1 MGSKATSGIWLRN
14 VTRQYAGRSLR
25 GGLVL
30 NSWSVLKN
38 TDRPSSAVLE
48 LKSKIVS
55 QDLSRRRFLVSA
67 TAGLASLALADV
79 PSAMA
84 VSSSS
89 RDVGVQGAALPTLS
103 EVLAGNPGSLK
114 VVNYAMYVQDR
125 HRVDASRAEHQA
137 YADAL
142 REHDRLVM
150 GGPLLDDDGRPRG
163 VLLVYEVAS
172 KEEAETLAQRDP
184 FVLNGA
190 IADYRLSEWTVLN
203 SNPEL
208 LAAALVATD
217 QRVALKG
224 QHESGAT
231 PSDSDVQAARTYVNY
246 AKYVS
251 DRSRLERVRLAHR
264 SYARTIKANGKLIM
278 AGPFAD
284 DSGALFIYRAQSKD
298 EAMALALSDPYHAE
312 GVFETFA
319 LSEWRL
325 FGLNAG
331 LIQGR

>member
-1 MGSKATSGIWLRN
+1 MRRAF
-14 VTRQYAGRSLR
+14 VAGWPASELMV
-25 GGLVL
+25 G
-30 NSWSVLKN
+30 LKN
-38 TDRPSSAVLE
+38 TNQPSSAVLE
-48 LKSKIVS
+48 LKSNIVS

-67 TAGLASLALADV
+67 AAGVASLALADMS
-79 PSAMA
+79 PAMA

-89 RDVGVQGAALPTLS
+89 KGAAVQGSPLPTLS
-103 EVLAGNPGSLK
+103 EVLAGNPGSMK
-114 VVNYAMYVQDR
+114 VVNYATYVQDR

-142 REHDRLVM
+142 REHDRLVI

-172 KEEAETLAQRDP
+172 KEEAEMLVQRDP

-190 IADYRLSEWTVLN
+190 IADYRLAEWTVLN
-203 SNPEL
+203 SNVEL

-217 QRVALKG
+217 RRVLLK
-224 QHESGAT
+224 EPRASGAT
-231 PSDSDVQAARTYVNY
+231 PVDSDAHAARTYVNY
-246 AKYVS
+246 VKYVS
-251 DRSRLERVRLAHR
+251 DRSHVARVRPAHR

-278 AGPFAD
+278 AGSFAD
-284 DSGALFIYRAQSKD
+284 DSGALSIYRAQSKD
-298 EAMALALSDPYHAE
+298 EAMALVLEDPYHAE
-312 GVFETFA
+312 GVFETYA

-331 LIQGR
+331 LIQRH